1 MVSPAVMGTGTVS
14 NVSAKSVSGNS
25 CSGSGSDFKKVMAAS
40 LAQNTAGAGK
50 NPADN
55 KLSVPIAEKSD
66 VQTAKSSSQDVNAAD
81 AGSNNKAQ
89 SVNGADKNELNDK
102 VNEAVQDVKD
112 TIKDEL
118 DVSDEDIAKAME
130 VLGMTATDLLSVVKV
145 TELVGE
151 LTGTDAITLIT
162 DDDMLSR
169 LTSVLDVVNAAQQD
183 IADMSGVNVEDVSDV
198 IATAN
203 TEADVNKDVTDNVV
217 SNSQPAAIEES
228 LSDMLAKKITTDG
241 SAKQQNNAGE
251 QNHNTETYGS
261 VADNMIQS
269 MSDSFADIITED
281 TAYVSE
287 ADIVNQVID
296 QIKLTSGKELTSI
309 EVMLNPERL
318 GSVHV
323 TVSAKNGILTAQIA
337 AQNEQVKT
345 ALENQMTTL
354 RENFEN
360 QGIKVDAVEITVMT
374 HQFEAGQNFG
384 QNESERKQSER
395 KLNKKLDLSAYDDE
409 VDDEFSDDELRRKDS
424 IQNGNSSVEYIA

>member
-14 NVSAKSVSGNS
+14 NVSAKSVSRNS

-66 VQTAKSSSQDVNAAD
+66 AQTAKSSSQDVNAAD

-203 TEADVNKDVTDNVV
+203 TEADVTKDVTDNVV
-217 SNSQPAAIEES
+217 SNNQPAAIEES

-323 TVSAKNGILTAQIA
+323 TVSAKNGILTAQIV

>member
-14 NVSAKSVSGNS
+14 NVSAKSVSRNS

-66 VQTAKSSSQDVNAAD
+66 AQTAKSSSQDVNAAD

-169 LTSVLDVVNAAQQD
+169 L
-183 IADMSGVNVEDVSDV
+183 
-198 IATAN
+198 
-203 TEADVNKDVTDNVV
+203 
-217 SNSQPAAIEES
+217 
-228 LSDMLAKKITTDG
+228 KIG
-241 SAKQQNNAGE
+241 RASCR
-251 QNHNTETYGS
+251 
-261 VADNMIQS
+261 
-269 MSDSFADIITED
+269 
-281 TAYVSE
+281 
-287 ADIVNQVID
+287 
-296 QIKLTSGKELTSI
+296 
-309 EVMLNPERL
+309 ER
-318 GSVHV
+318 V
-323 TVSAKNGILTAQIA
+323 
-337 AQNEQVKT
+337 
-345 ALENQMTTL
+345 
-354 RENFEN
+354 
-360 QGIKVDAVEITVMT
+360 
-374 HQFEAGQNFG
+374 
-384 QNESERKQSER
+384 
-395 KLNKKLDLSAYDDE
+395 
-409 VDDEFSDDELRRKDS
+409 
-424 IQNGNSSVEYIA
+424 

>member
-14 NVSAKSVSGNS
+14 NVSAKSVSRNS

-66 VQTAKSSSQDVNAAD
+66 AQTAKSSSQDVNAAD

-169 LTSVLDVVNAAQQD
+169 ITSVLDVVNAAQQD

-217 SNSQPAAIEES
+217 SNNQPAAIEES